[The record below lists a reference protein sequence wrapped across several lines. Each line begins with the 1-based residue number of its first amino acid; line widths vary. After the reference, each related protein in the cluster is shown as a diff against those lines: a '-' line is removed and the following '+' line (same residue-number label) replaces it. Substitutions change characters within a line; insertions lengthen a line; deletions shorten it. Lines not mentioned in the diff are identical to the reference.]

1 MDDRIHVSS
10 IVLHRGEEPPI
21 SGKKGVVNVFFP
33 SCNMQCIYCQNW
45 EISCRGTKGKVMSLD
60 EVCDVIIGLLPQ
72 SENNL
77 GFVSPSH
84 FVLQMIMIVEELR
97 KRGHFPT
104 IIYNTNGYDLSETIR
119 SLEGIVDVWLPD
131 FKYSDDDLA
140 VALSDALHYSHFAL
154 TAQKEMVYQVGT
166 TLHTD
171 ENGIA
176 RRGIIIRHLV
186 LPGFIENSLGVLQ
199 LIADNLS
206 PNLHISLMSQYY
218 PPDNPAFVA
227 HDRGDWGKNHKSQ
240 FADSGQT
247 PRRSSE
253 QETFRMEPG
262 VVGGSTKPVCENVP
276 TDSGEHGGMINPVKV
291 PGPMESG
298 DSGGRINLL
307 HTPALMEPGASG
319 RKSLSRTLSRAEYE
333 TVVESFHSLGFTRGW
348 LQEYESHR
356 TYRPD
361 FSKELPFE

>member
-1 MDDRIHVSS
+1 MDDRIHTSS

-21 SGKKGVVNVFFP
+21 SGKKGIVNVFFP

-45 EISCRGTKGKVMSLD
+45 EISCRGTKGNVMSLD
-60 EVCDVIIGLLPQ
+60 EVCDTIIGLLPQ

-104 IIYNTNGYDLSETIR
+104 VIYNTNGYDLPETIR

-140 VALSDALHYSHFAL
+140 VALSDAPHYSHFAL
-154 TAQKEMVYQVGT
+154 KALKEMVHQVGT

-171 ENGIA
+171 ESGIA

-186 LPGFIENSLGVLQ
+186 LPGFVENSPGVLR
-199 LIADNLS
+199 LIAEYLS

-218 PPDNPAFVA
+218 PSDRPSPAHLVR
-227 HDRGDWGKNHKSQ
+227 RGWGKLQ
-240 FADSGQT
+240 
-247 PRRSSE
+247 
-253 QETFRMEPG
+253 
-262 VVGGSTKPVCENVP
+262 KPQIANCQ
-276 TDSGEHGGMINPVKV
+276 
-291 PGPMESG
+291 
-298 DSGGRINLL
+298 
-307 HTPALMEPGASG
+307 
-319 RKSLSRTLSRAEYE
+319 SLNRTISRLEYE
-333 TVVESFHSLGFTRGW
+333 TVIDRFHSLGFTHGW
-348 LQEYESHR
+348 LQEFDSHQI
-356 TYRPD
+356 YRPD
-361 FSKELPFE
+361 FSKDQPFE